1 MLESFN
7 DLFVFDSDE
16 SDVGAEALAPSSDE
30 NDIRHVLEFLN
41 FPNSLSLFSEV
52 AKVMG
57 AVNDEKSVVLLSDFL
72 IKHYIR

>member
-1 MLESFN
+1 MFESFN

-16 SDVGAEALAPSSDE
+16 SDVGAEALAASAND

-41 FPNSLSLFSEV
+41 FPNSLSLLSEV